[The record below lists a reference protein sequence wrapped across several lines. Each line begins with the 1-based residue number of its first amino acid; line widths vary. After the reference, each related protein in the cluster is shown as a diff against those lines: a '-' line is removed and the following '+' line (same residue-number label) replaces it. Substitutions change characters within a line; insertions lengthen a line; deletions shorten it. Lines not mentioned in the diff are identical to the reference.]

1 MTVADQLDAAG
12 VQVKY
17 HFARGMCGTEF
28 QLPPGAQIGKHVHT
42 YDHLSAL
49 MHGSVTVDV
58 DGMRTTHHAPAM
70 LTIKAHQEHVVTAI
84 TPVVWVCLHATDE
97 GDPESVDAALRA
109 GK

>member
-1 MTVADQLDAAG
+1 MTVADQLDATG

-28 QLPPGAQIGKHVHT
+28 QIPPGSQIGKHVHT

-58 DGMRTTHHAPAM
+58 AGTRTTHHAPAV
-70 LTIKAHQEHVVTAI
+70 LTIKAHQEHIVTAI
-84 TPVVWVCLHATDE
+84 TSVVWVCLHATDE
-97 GDPESVDAALRA
+97 INPESVDAALRL